1 MLTAIAFCLCLAT
14 HCGRVGACHAAMSA
28 GDFPLPF
35 LRLPTEEGL
44 LPATPQLLFA
54 ASTHQA
60 PSASELRKHPSC
72 VRSLFAQQ
80 NLNVKV
86 PEKAAVDHA
95 VEAHGRPSPL
105 GTAADNTADGP

>member
-14 HCGRVGACHAAMSA
+14 HCDRVGACHAAVSA
-28 GDFPLPF
+28 GHFPLPF

-72 VRSLFAQQ
+72 VSSLFALQ

-86 PEKAAVDHA
+86 TEKAGVDHA

-105 GTAADNTADGP
+105 GSAADNTADGP